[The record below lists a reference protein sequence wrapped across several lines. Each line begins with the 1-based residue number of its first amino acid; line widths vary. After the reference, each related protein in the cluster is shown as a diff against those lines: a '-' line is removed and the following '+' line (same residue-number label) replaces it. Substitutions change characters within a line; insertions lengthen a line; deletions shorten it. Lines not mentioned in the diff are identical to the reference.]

1 MKVENPAALRFI
13 MPDELYL
20 LNADKALYINKAQPM
35 PVAEAVAAPAAEPV
49 AKPMAEPV
57 VMPGPVSFDYLGQN
71 KKAFLIIVN
80 YPGLEFIHDVHLT
93 ALQNIL
99 NRLAFEMDD
108 VAILNRAKYEGASF
122 EELINFFNPRKLLLL
137 GIDALPAGIA
147 GLTLNQP
154 KQLQN
159 CNALFS
165 FSFDEMM
172 DSNENKKAFWE
183 QMKQL

>member
-1 MKVENPAALRFI
+1 MKIENPAALRFI

-20 LNADKALYINKAQPM
+20 LNADKPLYVSNAQLPPAAT
-35 PVAEAVAAPAAEPV
+35 PVVTPAAEPLT
-49 AKPMAEPV
+49 KPIVVPV
-57 VMPGPVSFDYLGQN
+57 VVPEPLSFNYLGHN

-80 YPGLEFIHDVHLT
+80 YPNLEFIHDAHLA

-99 NRLAFEMDD
+99 KRLAFEMDD
-108 VAILNRAKYEGASF
+108 VAILNRAKYEAASF
-122 EELINFFNPRKLLLL
+122 DELTDFFSPDKLLIL
-137 GIDALPAGIA
+137 GENALPAGITK
-147 GLTLNQP
+147 LLLNQP
-154 KQLQN
+154 KQLPN

-172 DSNENKKAFWE
+172 DSNDNKKAFWE